1 MIVMVNH
8 IKEFRKALGLTQ
20 TGLGSLCG
28 LSQQTIWELESG
40 RRQPSAY
47 NAGIIAHVLGK
58 SFNDV
63 FEFMEV

>member
-1 MIVMVNH
+1 MIIMINH

-20 TGLGSLCG
+20 TVLGLRCG
-28 LSQQTIWELESG
+28 LSQQTIFELESG

-58 SFNDV
+58 SFNEI